1 MLNSMKNLFKLLFF
15 VFLSQVSFT
24 SLGQAVMD
32 EYMLKKRANELE
44 ILNTM
49 GANEPMNALESFRL
63 STKGYETYFSYWYQ
77 LITAAGM
84 EDYYRS
90 DDFIVNFYVLDESFE
105 KLPEDLRKQMTDP
118 KNKEKIQQFLKHY
131 LCKSEPYET
140 FVDFAEVGNIKNLNG
155 ENINIKYQVVPVPE
169 NDKRRRLSDL
179 AIKTASANGI
189 KIGIHGRQNRQL
201 SVMLMDF
208 FPGTLDYF

>member
-1 MLNSMKNLFKLLFF
+1 MKNLLKLLIL
-15 VFLSQVSFT
+15 VFLCHLSFT

-44 ILNTM
+44 IFNTM
-49 GANEPMNALESFRL
+49 GAEKPMNALESFRL

-105 KLPEDLRKQMTDP
+105 KLPEELRKQMTDP
-118 KNKEKIQQFLKHY
+118 KNKEKIQKFLKHY
-131 LCKSEPYET
+131 LCISEPYET
-140 FVDFAEVGNIKNLNG
+140 FVDFAEVGNIKNLQG
-155 ENINIKYQVVPVPE
+155 ANINIKYQVAPVPE
-169 NDKRRRLSDL
+169 SDKRRSISDIG
-179 AIKTASANGI
+179 IKTATANGI
-189 KIGIHGRQNRQL
+189 KLGIHGRLNNQL
-201 SVMLMDF
+201 SVMLLDF
-208 FPGTLDYF
+208 FPGTLDYFK